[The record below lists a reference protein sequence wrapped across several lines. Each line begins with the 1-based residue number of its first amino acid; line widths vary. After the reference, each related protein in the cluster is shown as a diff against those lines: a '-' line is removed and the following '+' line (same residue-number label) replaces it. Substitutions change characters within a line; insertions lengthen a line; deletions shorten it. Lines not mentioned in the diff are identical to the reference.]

1 MLTQVALVRAEM
13 AKEGL
18 AALALPL
25 DEVETT
31 SMTFVI
37 IRTVTIIIHPGGS
50 VGMGEWVF
58 WKQRASCSH
67 NGPGAPL
74 DRWPV

>member
-1 MLTQVALVRAEM
+1 M

-25 DEVETT
+25 DEVEIT

-50 VGMGEWVF
+50 VGMGEWFF
-58 WKQRASCSH
+58 WKQRTSCSH
-67 NGPGAPL
+67 NGSGSPL
-74 DRWPV
+74 DGWTVSS